1 MSSREHIRSVVF
13 NQLVQVV
20 LIPEK
25 SELKEAQLDLW
36 WAKHDYTVFQQS
48 AHSEIRLYSSYERVS
63 FREAK
68 KKLYQP
74 SSSDRLYMSMPCH
87 SHTATSEQ
95 PSNAD
100 KRNTDSSL
108 VSSLSSPLLIRTAE
122 EEDFDINS
130 QSSSIDDSDDYLLLC
145 VISNTYAELSQPKC
159 RKKVEYDSF
168 TVLIGFLSFTLPLV
182 GYYLLH

>member
-25 SELKEAQLDLW
+25 SELKEARLDLW
-36 WAKHDYTVFQQS
+36 WEKQDYAVFQQS
-48 AHSEIRLYSSYERVS
+48 AHSEIRLYSSYEKVT

-74 SSSDRLYMSMPCH
+74 SSSDRLYMSMPCYH
-87 SHTATSEQ
+87 SHKVTSEL
-95 PSNAD
+95 SNAEI
-100 KRNTDSSL
+100 NTDSS
-108 VSSLSSPLLIRTAE
+108 SLLSLE
-122 EEDFDINS
+122 HDFDISS
-130 QSSSIDDSDDYLLLC
+130 QSSSIDDTDDHLLLS
-145 VISNTYAELSQPKC
+145 VISNTYAVLSQPKC
-159 RKKVEYDSF
+159 RKKVVYDTY

>member
-36 WAKHDYTVFQQS
+36 WEKQDYAVFQKS
-48 AHSEIRLYSSYERVS
+48 AHSEIRLYSSYEKVT

-87 SHTATSEQ
+87 NHKVTSE
-95 PSNAD
+95 PSNAEI
-100 KRNTDSSL
+100 NTDSSL
-108 VSSLSSPLLIRTAE
+108 LSLSSPLLVRTAE
-122 EEDFDINS
+122 EDDFDISSQNS
-130 QSSSIDDSDDYLLLC
+130 IIDDTDDYLLLC

-159 RKKVEYDSF
+159 KKKVTYDSF